1 MSRFSLSGN
10 LKKGCKTQFGLKK
23 VVVLSTILF
32 VFIIVSSI
40 SRADELE
47 NLLSGF
53 EDEAIPT
60 TDKDSEGNLDELL
73 GGFEE
78 DNQSFTLSD
87 DPPESVLPDW
97 LQLSGSLALQSTVNF
112 SQQAPLP
119 GQPDYRGLSMFRGV
133 AELLSDVH
141 QDNWKARIGIA
152 MFYDA
157 AYLLNGQRQFYTD
170 EFLDQYESEVRLN
183 EAYLQADLSPKLD
196 LKIGRQI
203 VVWGKSDNI
212 RVTDILNPLDLRW
225 PGLVDIRFLRLPV
238 TMTKLDY
245 YRGNWNFGGMVI
257 HEPRFNEFPVYNGEF
272 YPFIRAIPEPEEPE
286 VTWSNQ
292 QAAMSLSGI
301 FSGWDIA
308 FYAAYVFDKNPYFSD
323 LESGQRQYADVF
335 FGGGAVNYAVGN
347 WLLKGEAAFW
357 DGLRFSA
364 IEEDKQRVDMLVGV
378 DYSGFTET
386 TITLEF
392 ANRHLVD
399 FDDRL
404 SQSPDGQKQDW
415 QQFAFRLTKNFLND
429 TLHFTLLVSS
439 YGIFAG
445 EGGFERFQLE
455 YDLSDNLTLTGG
467 VVVYQ
472 SGDFPSFQ
480 DVGDNDRLLFEVE
493 YRF

>member
-1 MSRFSLSGN
+1 M
-10 LKKGCKTQFGLKK
+10 
-23 VVVLSTILF
+23 
-32 VFIIVSSI
+32 
-40 SRADELE
+40 
-47 NLLSGF
+47 
-53 EDEAIPT
+53 
-60 TDKDSEGNLDELL
+60 
-73 GGFEE
+73 
-78 DNQSFTLSD
+78 
-87 DPPESVLPDW
+87 
-97 LQLSGSLALQSTVNF
+97 
-112 SQQAPLP
+112 
-119 GQPDYRGLSMFRGV
+119 
-133 AELLSDVH
+133 
-141 QDNWKARIGIA
+141 
-152 MFYDA
+152 
-157 AYLLNGQRQFYTD
+157 
-170 EFLDQYESEVRLN
+170 RLN
-183 EAYLQADLSPKLD
+183 EAYLQADLSAKLD

-245 YRGNWNFGGMVI
+245 YQGNWNLGGMVI
-257 HEPRFNEFPVYNGEF
+257 HEPRFNKFPVYNGEF
-272 YPFIRAIPEPEEPE
+272 YPFLRAVPEPEEPE
-286 VTWSNQ
+286 VSWSNQ

-308 FYAAYVFDKNPYFSD
+308 FYAAYVFDKNPYVSD
-323 LESGQRQYADVF
+323 LESGQRQYANVF

-357 DGLRFSA
+357 DGLRFST

-415 QQFAFRLTKNFLND
+415 QQFAFRLTRDFLND
-429 TLHFTLLVSS
+429 TLHFTLLLSS

-455 YDLSDNLTLTGG
+455 YDVSDNLTLTGG
-467 VVVYQ
+467 VVLYQ